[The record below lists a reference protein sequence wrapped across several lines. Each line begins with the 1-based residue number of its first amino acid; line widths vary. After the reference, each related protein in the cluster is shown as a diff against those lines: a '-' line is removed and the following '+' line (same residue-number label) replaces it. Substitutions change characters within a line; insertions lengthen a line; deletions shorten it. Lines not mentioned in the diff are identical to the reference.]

1 MTKFTLSNSWSPN
14 KGLSL
19 QYPPSWGGCHTS
31 GTRSSSSSWLS
42 AYDLFS
48 DLRGSSASDSGWFWE
63 DWVVMRLDGVNVK
76 VGGGLMAIT
85 LRTSNTDTHNRNKH
99 TEKHTQTNTHTH
111 ILTHPSPTSAHAWT
125 HAGHQSSPPPVALA
139 HEIVPRLIRERGDGW
154 DHDE

>member
-1 MTKFTLSNSWSPN
+1 MTKFTLSNSWSPY

-19 QYPPSWGGCHTS
+19 QYPLSWGGCHTS

-48 DLRGSSASDSGWFWE
+48 DLRGSSASGGGWFWE

-76 VGGGLMAIT
+76 VGGGLMVIT
-85 LRTSNTDTHNRNKH
+85 VHQ
-99 TEKHTQTNTHTH
+99 TQTHTTETNTPRSTHRQIHTRA
-111 ILTHPSPTSAHAWT
+111 LTHPSPTSAHAWT
-125 HAGHQSSPPPVALA
+125 HTGHQSSPPPVALA
-139 HEIVPRLIRERGDGW
+139 HEIVPRLIREWGEGW